1 MVRLAKYRPHWR
13 GIFARSGLY
22 HGATGS
28 YDPAFEGHVPESE
41 SRLLALTEA
50 MDFSWKAHPIIFH
63 DNPS

>member
-1 MVRLAKYRPHWR
+1 MVRLAKYHPHWR

-41 SRLLALTEA
+41 SRLLALRGNG
-50 MDFSWKAHPIIFH
+50 F
-63 DNPS
+63 